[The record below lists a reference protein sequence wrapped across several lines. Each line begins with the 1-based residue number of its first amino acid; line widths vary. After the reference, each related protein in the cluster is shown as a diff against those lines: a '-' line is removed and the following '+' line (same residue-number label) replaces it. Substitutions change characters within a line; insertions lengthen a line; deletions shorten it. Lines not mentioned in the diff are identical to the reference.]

1 MPTTV
6 ADPVLMDDI
15 ENLVLR
21 SDKPTDSLY
30 HYTDQ
35 KGLLGIATDKAIWAT
50 HYRCLN
56 DTQEFLHA
64 KDLFRAEIERRH
76 KFANPDSRSVL
87 EAMHSTLN
95 APGNEEVNLY
105 VASFSEDGD
114 SLPQWRAYGGQ
125 AAGFALGFRCD
136 QLVLPSGFKMK
147 RCIYDLRKQREIVE
161 AIVTWQVKV
170 AMEENTKLGP
180 DESACSLEDVAAGI
194 ALSFILDQIALIFKH
209 EKFHGEKE
217 WRIISSNRKNPEPA
231 DLPPEEPKLAFR
243 EGKSMVTPYLGVPLK
258 DDRGVFPLGGVVVGP
273 NPNKEQSIQSV
284 RSLLNSHELSFA
296 AMKSISSAV
305 PYRNW

>member
-76 KFANPDSRSVL
+76 KSANPDSRSVL

-105 VASFSEDGD
+105 VA
-114 SLPQWRAYGGQ
+114 
-125 AAGFALGFRCD
+125 
-136 QLVLPSGFKMK
+136 
-147 RCIYDLRKQREIVE
+147 
-161 AIVTWQVKV
+161 
-170 AMEENTKLGP
+170 
-180 DESACSLEDVAAGI
+180 
-194 ALSFILDQIALIFKH
+194 
-209 EKFHGEKE
+209 
-217 WRIISSNRKNPEPA
+217 
-231 DLPPEEPKLAFR
+231 
-243 EGKSMVTPYLGVPLK
+243 
-258 DDRGVFPLGGVVVGP
+258 
-273 NPNKEQSIQSV
+273 
-284 RSLLNSHELSFA
+284 
-296 AMKSISSAV
+296 
-305 PYRNW
+305 